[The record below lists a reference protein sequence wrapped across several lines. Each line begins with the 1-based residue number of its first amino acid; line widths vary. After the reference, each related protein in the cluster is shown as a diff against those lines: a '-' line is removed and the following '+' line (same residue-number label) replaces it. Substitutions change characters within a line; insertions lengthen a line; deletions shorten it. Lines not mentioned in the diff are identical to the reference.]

1 MAGWSCGAGPSLTQM
16 TRDLRRRFFPS
27 LPPDPRIPPRSVPF
41 PSRRKRQSPGCLVLS
56 ADSPITKGPRQ
67 LITHHHGA
75 VQPSIFLTT
84 ARINSICET
93 SLGHL
98 REHHNSFCSP
108 EIVTRT
114 RFCNANCLIFINST
128 VLHNLPALQQDFP
141 RIKKQVPSMVI

>member
-1 MAGWSCGAGPSLTQM
+1 MGEWPHGAGPCLTQR
-16 TRDLRRRFFPS
+16 TRVLGRKFFFS
-27 LPPDPRIPPRSVPF
+27 LPPYPRSLV
-41 PSRRKRQSPGCLVLS
+41 SRLLPEGRDRQNPGCLLS
-56 ADSPITKGPRQ
+56 TDSPITKGPRL

-84 ARINSICET
+84 TRINSICET

-114 RFCNANCLIFINST
+114 RFCNANCLIFINFT